1 MLWLATGFYT
11 VRPNEVGINM
21 IFGRYTGQSGEG
33 LRYNLPYP
41 IGQVVKPNVTAGNSG
56 SRSATAPAPGRRAAP
71 ATSSKKA

>member
-21 IFGRYTGQSGEG
+21 IFGRYTGSTGEG

-41 IGQVVKPNVTAGNSG
+41 IGQVREAG
-56 SRSATAPAPGRRAAP
+56 RARAAHHPDRLPARRRRAAA
-71 ATSSKKA
+71 ATCSRKA